1 MSENQTP
8 PNEMPPNEAS
18 EISERNT
25 DGDSPNAQVALPQ
38 TQPTPVPANIQAST
52 TWISVDEFAQLSGL
66 SKEKINELIES
77 GTLNT
82 KKDAEAILIDAS
94 SGTYALIKR
103 VQGSL
108 VSEGELNP
116 MFVEKT
122 IATILSLH
130 DKVIA
135 SKDETISAF
144 KNENTFLKDAL
155 VSMQEVYDDD
165 KKTMETLRQE
175 LEHAREEVEF
185 MKRKYRLMWG
195 KVSTITDGNKTIDSN
210 KS

>member
-8 PNEMPPNEAS
+8 LDEADK
-18 EISERNT
+18 INT
-25 DGDSPNAQVALPQ
+25 DTDSLNIETSSTQTTQ
-38 TQPTPVPANIQAST
+38 TQQAVVPANIKAST
-52 TWISVDEFAQLSGL
+52 TWISIDEFIQLSGL
-66 SKEKINELIES
+66 NKEKINELIES
-77 GTLNT
+77 GALHS
-82 KKDAEAILIDAS
+82 KKDGEVILIDAS
-94 SGTYALIKR
+94 SGTSALIKR
-103 VQGSL
+103 VQSGL
-108 VSEGELNP
+108 VSDGELNP
-116 MFVEKT
+116 VFVEKT

-195 KVSTITDGNKTIDSN
+195 KVSTITEGNKG
-210 KS
+210 

>member
-8 PNEMPPNEAS
+8 KQTPLDEADK
-18 EISERNT
+18 INT
-25 DGDSPNAQVALPQ
+25 DTDSLNIETSSTQTTQ
-38 TQPTPVPANIQAST
+38 TQQAVVPANIKAST
-52 TWISVDEFAQLSGL
+52 TWISIDEFIQLSGL
-66 SKEKINELIES
+66 NKEKINELIES
-77 GTLNT
+77 GALHS
-82 KKDAEAILIDAS
+82 KKDGEVILIDAN
-94 SGTYALIKR
+94 SGTSTLIKR
-103 VQGSL
+103 VQSGL
-108 VSEGELNP
+108 VSDGELNP
-116 MFVEKT
+116 VFVEKT

-195 KVSTITDGNKTIDSN
+195 KVSTITESN
-210 KS
+210 KG

>member
-8 PNEMPPNEAS
+8 KQTPPDEADK
-18 EISERNT
+18 INT
-25 DGDSPNAQVALPQ
+25 DTDSLNIETSSTQTTQ
-38 TQPTPVPANIQAST
+38 TQQAVVPANIKAST
-52 TWISVDEFAQLSGL
+52 TWISIDEFIQLSGL
-66 SKEKINELIES
+66 NKEKINELIES
-77 GTLNT
+77 GALHS
-82 KKDAEAILIDAS
+82 KKDGEVILIDAS
-94 SGTYALIKR
+94 SGTSALIKR
-103 VQGSL
+103 VQSGL
-108 VSEGELNP
+108 VSDGELNP
-116 MFVEKT
+116 VFVEKT

-195 KVSTITDGNKTIDSN
+195 KVSTITEGNKG
-210 KS
+210 

>member
-8 PNEMPPNEAS
+8 KQTPLDEADK
-18 EISERNT
+18 INT
-25 DGDSPNAQVALPQ
+25 DTDSLNIETSSTQTTQ
-38 TQPTPVPANIQAST
+38 TQQAVVPANIKAST
-52 TWISVDEFAQLSGL
+52 TWISIDEFIQLSGL
-66 SKEKINELIES
+66 NKEKINELIES
-77 GTLNT
+77 GALHS
-82 KKDAEAILIDAS
+82 KKDGEVILIDAS
-94 SGTYALIKR
+94 SGTSALIKR
-103 VQGSL
+103 VQSGL
-108 VSEGELNP
+108 VSDGELNP
-116 MFVEKT
+116 VFVEKT

-195 KVSTITDGNKTIDSN
+195 KVSTITEGNKG
-210 KS
+210 